1 VGERLA
7 PANAQWPET
16 RSTKWRI
23 PNWRRFLPYI
33 GGIAALLLFA
43 AALVILHSH
52 AQAYRPSEVR
62 RALRALQAWQPFA
75 ALGLV
80 AASYLLL
87 TLYDVLALRHIGRA
101 LPYCR
106 VALASFT
113 AYAFSHA
120 LGFASVIGPSVRYR
134 IYTPMGLS
142 AGEVAETS
150 AFVVV
155 TFMTGIIAVF
165 PLVALLDPS
174 SLETLGISR
183 PAGIAIGTLG
193 LLLMAGYVGLGW
205 WIERPIRLF
214 GYPLH
219 LPRPRTAGAQI
230 ALSVADLSLVAAVLY
245 ACLPHASAV
254 GYPHVLAVY
263 VLAFVAGL
271 ISHVPGGLGVFDAVV
286 VVGLSARLPADQILA
301 GLLAFRIVYQLVPLV
316 SAGALFGAVEALAAR
331 RLFARA
337 IENISIW
344 ASAVGPTVLAGCTF
358 TGGVVLLFS
367 NAMPVSNDRLRL
379 VETVLPL
386 TVIETSH
393 LMGSIVGVLLLL
405 FAYGL
410 QQRLRWVWGLSA
422 VLLFA
427 GAVSLMLKGFAWEEA
442 IALALLLLVL
452 LPARREFQL
461 SSSPPPQQGSSGWFV
476 AIAVVLTTAFWL
488 GLFSYKHLDDAEWWH
503 FTLHDN
509 ASRFLRASI
518 AVAIVALGA
527 AAHCVLG
534 AVRHRRLAVRC

>member
-1 VGERLA
+1 M
-7 PANAQWPET
+7 NARRPET
-16 RSTKWRI
+16 RSIKWWI

-33 GGIAALLLFA
+33 GGIAALLVFA

-62 RALRALQAWQPFA
+62 RALRTLQAWQPFA

-87 TLYDVLALRHIGRA
+87 TLYDVLALRHIGRT
-101 LPYCR
+101 LPYRR

-113 AYAFSHA
+113 GYAFSHT
-120 LGFASVIGPSVRYR
+120 LGFGSLIGPSVRYR

-142 AGEVAETS
+142 TGEVAETS
-150 AFVVV
+150 AFVIV
-155 TFMTGIIAVF
+155 TFVTGLVAVF

-183 PAGIAIGTLG
+183 PAAIAIGTIG

-205 WIERPIRLF
+205 RIERPIRLF
-214 GYPLH
+214 GYRFH
-219 LPRPRTAGAQI
+219 LPRPWTAGAQI
-230 ALSVADLSLVAAVLY
+230 VLSVADLSLVAAVLY

-263 VLAFVAGL
+263 VLAFVVGL

-286 VVGLSARLPADQILA
+286 LVGLSARLPADQILA
-301 GLLAFRIVYQLVPLV
+301 GLLAFRVVYQLVPLI
-316 SAGALFGAVEALAAR
+316 SAGALFGAVEALSAR
-331 RLFARA
+331 QRFAQA
-337 IENISIW
+337 VESISIW
-344 ASAVGPTVLAGCTF
+344 AGAAGPTVLAGCTF

-367 NAMPVSNDRLRL
+367 NAVPVSAARLRL

-386 TVIETSH
+386 SVLETSH
-393 LMGSIVGVLLLL
+393 FIGSVVGVLLLL
-405 FAYGL
+405 FAYGM
-410 QQRLRWVWGLSA
+410 QQRLRWAWALSA
-422 VLLFA
+422 VLLCV
-427 GAVSLMLKGFAWEEA
+427 GAVSQMLKGFAWEEA
-442 IALALLLLVL
+442 IALVLLFLALLPV
-452 LPARREFQL
+452 RREFHL
-461 SSSPPPQQGSSGWFV
+461 SSSAPSQPYAAGWFV

-488 GLFSYKHLDDAEWWH
+488 GLFSYNHLDDTEWWR
-503 FTLHDN
+503 FTLNDN

-518 AVAIVALGA
+518 AVAIVALGGA
-527 AAHCVLG
+527 AYCLLG
-534 AVRHRRLAVRC
+534 AVRYRRPAVRR